1 MINAEEARID
11 ITGIYI
17 LHSLKTSQILELMRR
32 QSFFEWSR
40 EPLDLDLTDVV
51 DRILRDHL
59 DLEEVLS

>member
-32 QSFFEWSR
+32 QFLEWSR